1 MKPRNDA
8 TEFYRGIAAWGPSHR
23 RDFPWRDTT
32 DPWRVLVAEVM
43 LQRSRS
49 STVAKIYDGFFDRW
63 SDAASLAAAAES
75 EVAAVIKPLGLV
87 KRAASLIELAAEV
100 ARIGGVPKNRNDLL
114 RLPGVGKYATNAT
127 LAVAFGK
134 RVPTVDGVSA
144 RVYQRYFGLPG
155 GRLVSTSRELWDLV
169 DWVTPAEGAVEWNW
183 SVLDFAEEVCLE
195 TTPKCKGC
203 PLETRCLYAHARR
216 KR

>member
-1 MKPRNDA
+1 MKPRSDA

-23 RDFPWRDTT
+23 REFPWRQES
-32 DPWRVLVAEVM
+32 DPWRVLVTEVM

-49 STVAKIYDGFFDRW
+49 STVAKVYERFFDRW
-63 SDAASLAAAAES
+63 PDAASLAAAGES

-87 KRAASLIELAAEV
+87 KRAASLIELASEIV
-100 ARIGGVPKNRNDLL
+100 RIGGVPRGRNDLM

-127 LAVAFGK
+127 MAVAFGK

-155 GRLVSTSRELWDLV
+155 GRLVSTSRQLWDLV
-169 DWVTPAEGAVEWNW
+169 DWVTPATGVKEWNW
-183 SVLDFAEEVCLE
+183 WVLDFAEEVCLE
-195 TTPKCKGC
+195 AAPKCKGC
-203 PLETRCLYAHARR
+203 PLESRCLYAQGRE